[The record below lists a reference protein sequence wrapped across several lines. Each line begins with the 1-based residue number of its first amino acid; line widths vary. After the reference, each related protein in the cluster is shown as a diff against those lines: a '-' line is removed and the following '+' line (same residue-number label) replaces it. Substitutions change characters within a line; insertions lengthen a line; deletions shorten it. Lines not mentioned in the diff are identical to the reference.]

1 MKAKLQALLDSLKAF
16 ANSIW
21 LSIMA
26 DIHAI
31 GVQVGVLG
39 VIAAVIYVIIKYR
52 DILISL
58 IVGVSKRD
66 VAAASKQ
73 DTDLKQ
79 QEDQAKAQA
88 DALQQQANAL
98 VPDKVDPN
106 WYKK

>member
-1 MKAKLQALLDSLKAF
+1 MKAKLQAFLDSLKAS
-16 ANSIW
+16 ANNIW

-26 DIHAI
+26 DVHAI
-31 GVQVGVLG
+31 GVQVGILG

-73 DTDLKQ
+73 DADLKQ
-79 QEDQAKAQA
+79 QEDKANAEA
-88 DALQQQANAL
+88 DVIQQQANAL
-98 VPDKVDPN
+98 VSDKVDLN